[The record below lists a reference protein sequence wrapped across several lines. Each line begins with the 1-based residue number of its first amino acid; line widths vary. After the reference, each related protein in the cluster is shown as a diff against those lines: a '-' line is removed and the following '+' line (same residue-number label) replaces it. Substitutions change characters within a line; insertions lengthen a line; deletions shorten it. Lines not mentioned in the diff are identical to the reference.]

1 MERIALIG
9 LGIMGSGM
17 AANWLDKGFNLIVCN
32 RTHRKTEPF
41 AAKGAQV
48 ARTPREAAESAHIV
62 AVMVGDDAQSRVVWT
77 GENGILAGVRPGTIL
92 IEFSTLTPDWVR
104 ELGAMAAAQG
114 CAFLDSPVTGSKPQA
129 AAGQL
134 NLFVG
139 GDAATL
145 ETVRPVL
152 EAVSRSISHMG
163 PVGAGATWK
172 LINNMMT
179 AVQLAALAE
188 GLTLAQK
195 AGIDM
200 QQAAS
205 LIAESASASGVV
217 KGKLPRMMEGRYGD
231 TDFALQW
238 MHKDVCYALVL
249 AAQLGLSLPT
259 VQGAE
264 TVYNQA
270 MSKGLGALDMAS
282 VYEGVR
288 E

>member
-62 AVMVGDDAQSRVVWT
+62 AVMVGDDAQSRAVWT

-264 TVYNQA
+264 TVYHQA